1 MAKKEFIKRSISGI
15 LFAGILISAAQNRI
29 TFLALILI
37 FGLITLLEFNRLI
50 KQKNSFSYLIF
61 IFIFFVFGLLDLIIK
76 MPNGINEVSQI
87 IHVISLF
94 VLLFLTRDLFSS
106 KSLPKL
112 ITNRYI
118 NTTFYISCG
127 FIFLI
132 LISLNSGS
140 FSSNTI
146 VGMFILIWINDS
158 FAYLI
163 GSNFGRQKLFE
174 SVSPKKTVEGFLGGV
189 FFSAI
194 GSYFIFKYTN
204 NLEFSNWLII
214 SVIVSVFG
222 TIGDLIESK
231 YKRQAN
237 VKDSGNLMP
246 GHGGLLDRL
255 DSAIF
260 VAPFVYLFLKILNY
274 VS

>member
-1 MAKKEFIKRSISGI
+1 MVLKEFTKRSISGV
-15 LFAGILISAAQNRI
+15 LFASVLILAAQNRLS
-29 TFLALILI
+29 FLVLVFI
-37 FGLITLLEFNRLI
+37 FGLISLKEFNTLI
-50 KQKNSFSYLIF
+50 EQKNPLSYLIF
-61 IFIFFVFGLLDLIIK
+61 IFLFITFGFLDLLLESTTLID
-76 MPNGINEVSQI
+76 EVSQI
-87 IHVISLF
+87 IHVVCIF

-112 ITNRYI
+112 LTNRYI

-132 LISLNSGS
+132 LISLSSGAY
-140 FSSNTI
+140 SSSTI
-146 VGMFILIWINDS
+146 IGMFVLIWTNDS
-158 FAYLI
+158 FAYII

-174 SVSPKKTVEGFLGGV
+174 SVSPKKTVEGFLGGL
-189 FFSAI
+189 FFSTVV
-194 GSYFIFKYTN
+194 GYLLFKFAD

-237 VKDSGNLMP
+237 VKDSGNLIP
-246 GHGGLLDRL
+246 GHGGLLDRM

-260 VAPFVYLFLKILNY
+260 IAPFIYLFIKILNY

>member
-1 MAKKEFIKRSISGI
+1 MVLKEFIKRSISGV
-15 LFAGILISAAQNRI
+15 LFASVLILAAQNRLS
-29 TFLALILI
+29 FLVLVFI
-37 FGLITLLEFNRLI
+37 FGLISLKEFNTLI
-50 KQKNSFSYLIF
+50 EQKNPLSYLIF
-61 IFIFFVFGLLDLIIK
+61 IFLFITFGFLDLLLESPTLID
-76 MPNGINEVSQI
+76 EVSQI
-87 IHVISLF
+87 IHVVCIF

-112 ITNRYI
+112 LTNRYI

-132 LISLNSGS
+132 LISLSSGAY
-140 FSSNTI
+140 SSSTI
-146 VGMFILIWINDS
+146 IGMFILIWTNDS
-158 FAYLI
+158 FAYII

-174 SVSPKKTVEGFLGGV
+174 SVSPKKTVEGFLGGL
-189 FFSAI
+189 FFSTVV
-194 GSYFIFKYTN
+194 GYLLFKFAD

-237 VKDSGNLMP
+237 VKDSGNLLP
-246 GHGGLLDRL
+246 GHGGLLDRM

-260 VAPFVYLFLKILNY
+260 IAPFIYLFIKILNY
-274 VS
+274 FS

>member
-1 MAKKEFIKRSISGI
+1 MAHKELIKRLISGI
-15 LFAGILISAAQNRI
+15 LFAGILIFAAQNRI

-50 KQKNSFSYLIF
+50 KQKNPFSYLIF
-61 IFIFFVFGLLDLIIK
+61 ILFFFIFGLLDLIIK
-76 MPNGINEVSQI
+76 IPSGINELSQI

-112 ITNRYI
+112 LTNRYI

-146 VGMFILIWINDS
+146 VGTFVLIWINDS

-189 FFSAI
+189 FFSAV
-194 GSYFIFKYTN
+194 GSYFIFKCTN
-204 NLEFSNWLII
+204 NLDFSNWLII
-214 SVIVSVFG
+214 SVITSVFG

-260 VAPFVYLFLKILNY
+260 VAPFIYLFLKILNY

>member
-1 MAKKEFIKRSISGI
+1 MAHKELIKRLISGI
-15 LFAGILISAAQNRI
+15 LFAGILIFAAQNRI

-50 KQKNSFSYLIF
+50 KQKNPFSYLIF

-76 MPNGINEVSQI
+76 NPDGINELSQI

-112 ITNRYI
+112 LTNRYI

-146 VGMFILIWINDS
+146 VGMFVLIWINDS

-214 SVIVSVFG
+214 SVITSVFG

-260 VAPFVYLFLKILNY
+260 VAPFIYLFLKILNY

>member
-1 MAKKEFIKRSISGI
+1 MAYKELIKRLISGI
-15 LFAGILISAAQNRI
+15 LFAGILIFAAQNRI

-50 KQKNSFSYLIF
+50 KQKNPFSYLIF

-76 MPNGINEVSQI
+76 NPDGINELSQI

-112 ITNRYI
+112 LTNRYI

-214 SVIVSVFG
+214 SVITSVFG

-260 VAPFVYLFLKILNY
+260 VAPFIYLFLKILNY

>member
-1 MAKKEFIKRSISGI
+1 LAHKELIKRSISGI
-15 LFAGILISAAQNRI
+15 LFAGILIFAAQNRI
-29 TFLALILI
+29 TFLVLILI

-50 KQKNSFSYLIF
+50 KQKNPFSYLIF
-61 IFIFFVFGLLDLIIK
+61 IFIFFVFGFLDLIIK
-76 MPNGINEVSQI
+76 IPDGINEISQI

-112 ITNRYI
+112 LTNRYI

-146 VGMFILIWINDS
+146 VGMFVLIWINDS

-214 SVIVSVFG
+214 SVITSVFG

-260 VAPFVYLFLKILNY
+260 VAPFIYLFLKILNY

>member
-1 MAKKEFIKRSISGI
+1 MAKKELIKRSISGI
-15 LFAGILISAAQNRI
+15 LFAGILIFAAQNRI

-50 KQKNSFSYLIF
+50 KQKNPFSYLIF

-76 MPNGINEVSQI
+76 NPDGINELSQI

-112 ITNRYI
+112 LTNRYI

-214 SVIVSVFG
+214 SVITSVFG

-260 VAPFVYLFLKILNY
+260 VAPFIYLFLKILNY